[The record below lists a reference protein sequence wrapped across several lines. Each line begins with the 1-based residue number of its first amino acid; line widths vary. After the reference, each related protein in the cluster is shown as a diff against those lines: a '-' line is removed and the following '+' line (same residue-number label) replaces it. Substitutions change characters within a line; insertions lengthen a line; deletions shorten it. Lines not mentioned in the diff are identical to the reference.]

1 MVDTDGV
8 LEGEEK
14 PDYNQVWFLCNV
26 SDTWPKKPWMKRT
39 QIPKPP
45 VMCCDLFS
53 HPEYKF
59 YSSLILQ
66 ATILHAFS

>member
-1 MVDTDGV
+1 MVDIDGV

-14 PDYNQVWFLCNV
+14 PDYNQVWFLCYV
-26 SDTWPKKPWMKRT
+26 SDTWPKKPWTKRT

-59 YSSLILQ
+59 YSSLIL
-66 ATILHAFS
+66 